1 MTRFQVALALV
12 SCLVLDNGMRWGEA
26 AQRWQWQDA
35 VAILDEAGVRYHL
48 LTRPRGG
55 SKTTDV
61 AAILIAVMLAQVRD
75 GARLYTLAADRDQG
89 RLILSAMRG
98 FVVRTPILEGALVF
112 SGHRVS
118 VPGRDIVLEVLAAD
132 AASSWGLI
140 PDFVVLDEVAQWRE
154 TKESR
159 DLFEA
164 IRTSLVK
171 RRARFVV
178 ITTAGHPTHF
188 AYEEREHA
196 LVDPMWRLHEVPG
209 PAPWSDPHALEE
221 QRRRLPESSYRRLF
235 LNEWL
240 ETDDRLA
247 SPEELQA
254 LVGHANALPP
264 RLGWRYFIGVDIGVV
279 HDRTAVAICHVEEE
293 AREARELPV
302 LRVVVDQIETWT
314 GTLDRPVR
322 LAVVRDWLL
331 EAVRLYRDVRVF
343 MDPWQSTAIAQEL
356 QGQKIMAET
365 VPFTPQL
372 KSQMTLGLI
381 AAIREK
387 TLALPDDPGLLQE
400 FSRVR
405 VRATSTGHHWL
416 EHDPGEHDD
425 RVTAVGLALTKALED
440 AWKPPP
446 RLRALS

>member
-1 MTRFQVALALV
+1 
-12 SCLVLDNGMRWGEA
+12 
-26 AQRWQWQDA
+26 
-35 VAILDEAGVRYHL
+35 
-48 LTRPRGG
+48 
-55 SKTTDV
+55 
-61 AAILIAVMLAQVRD
+61 
-75 GARLYTLAADRDQG
+75 
-89 RLILSAMRG
+89 
-98 FVVRTPILEGALVF
+98 
-112 SGHRVS
+112 
-118 VPGRDIVLEVLAAD
+118 
-132 AASSWGLI
+132 
-140 PDFVVLDEVAQWRE
+140 
-154 TKESR
+154 
-159 DLFEA
+159 
-164 IRTSLVK
+164 
-171 RRARFVV
+171 
-178 ITTAGHPTHF
+178 
-188 AYEEREHA
+188 
-196 LVDPMWRLHEVPG
+196 
-209 PAPWSDPHALEE
+209 
-221 QRRRLPESSYRRLF
+221 LPESSYRRLF